1 MVHLAQCRLS
11 LRALAMAALIFS
23 TAPLVSDEAA
33 CIHLELNLSTA
44 KLVALLMSHSNS
56 YLPKYPHW

>member
-11 LRALAMAALIFS
+11 LRGRAMAALIFS
-23 TAPLVSDEAA
+23 TAPQVSNEAV
-33 CIHLELNLSTA
+33 CIHLELNLSAA

-56 YLPKYPHW
+56 HLPKYPHW